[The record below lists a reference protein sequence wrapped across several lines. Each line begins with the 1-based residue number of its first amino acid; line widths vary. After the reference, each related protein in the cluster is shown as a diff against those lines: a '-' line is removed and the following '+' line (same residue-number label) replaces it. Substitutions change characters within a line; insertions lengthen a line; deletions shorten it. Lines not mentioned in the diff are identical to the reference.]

1 MENYKSSLLRFLG
14 LALGIP
20 LMFGI
25 QQFLTYLSNCCVKS
39 TGALLLVF
47 LAIVIGIIL
56 TSLALDKCMNY
67 INYLYCQDRK
77 SKDEENEDYLFGYS

>member
-25 QQFLTYLSNCCVKS
+25 KQFLTYLSNCCVKS

-47 LAIVIGIIL
+47 FGIVVGIIL

>member
-1 MENYKSSLLRFLG
+1 MG

-25 QQFLTYLSNCCVKS
+25 KQFLTYLSNCCVKS

-47 LAIVIGIIL
+47 LGIVVGMIL
-56 TSLALDKCMNY
+56 TSLALDKCLNYMNY
-67 INYLYCQDRK
+67 LCCQDRK
-77 SKDEENEDYLFGYS
+77 SQDEENEHYLFGYS